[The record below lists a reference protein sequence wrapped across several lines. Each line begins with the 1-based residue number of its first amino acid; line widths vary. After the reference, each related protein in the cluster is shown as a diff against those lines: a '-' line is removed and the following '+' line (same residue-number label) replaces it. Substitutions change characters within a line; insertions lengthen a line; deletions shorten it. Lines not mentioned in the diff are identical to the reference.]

1 MPEAITITNQET
13 PALSEENVEM
23 LKAMEGQGQD
33 DEEQLLA
40 GKYKSV
46 EELEKAYKELQAKLG
61 QRQPEPTEQQLQEEA
76 DDQPEEEAEADTR
89 SAKEIYGDF
98 VGGRLEEAGIDFM
111 EMNTRWQQTG
121 ELTSEDYGQL
131 AQAGFTKEMVDAY
144 LNGLGYQAA
153 KDSALKA
160 QEIADVKATVGGDQ
174 EYARMIQW
182 AANNLSRDEID
193 GFNQIVNDPKA
204 SVSAIKLAVAGMQSR
219 FQAAEGREPKL
230 IGGRTPRTDGDV
242 FESTAQVVEAMSNPK
257 YQTDPAFRKKVQA
270 KLARSNVF

>member
-1 MPEAITITNQET
+1 
-13 PALSEENVEM
+13 
-23 LKAMEGQGQD
+23 
-33 DEEQLLA
+33 
-40 GKYKSV
+40 
-46 EELEKAYKELQAKLG
+46 
-61 QRQPEPTEQQLQEEA
+61 
-76 DDQPEEEAEADTR
+76 
-89 SAKEIYGDF
+89 
-98 VGGRLEEAGIDFM
+98 
-111 EMNTRWQQTG
+111 MNTRWQQTG
-121 ELTSEDYGQL
+121 ELTSEDYSQL
-131 AQAGFTKEMVDAY
+131 AEAGFTKEMVNAY

-174 EYARMIQW
+174 EYARMVEW

-219 FQAAEGREPKL
+219 YQAAEGREPRL

-242 FESTAQVVEAMSNPK
+242 FESTAQVVEAMSDPK
-257 YQTDPAFRKKVQA
+257 YTNDPAFRKKVQA